1 MPQEII
7 LYIPT
12 TYVLS
17 IKLLLM
23 YVLLHVIHVI
33 LKISYKLA
41 IRIVDL
47 ITPWETEQPS
57 NEVYYKRGP
66 G

>member
-1 MPQEII
+1 MLQEITV
-7 LYIPT
+7 YIPA

-17 IKLLLM
+17 FKLLLM
-23 YVLLHVIHVI
+23 YVLLHVIHVVI
-33 LKISYKLA
+33 KIAYTLA
-41 IRIVDL
+41 LRIVDF
-47 ITPWETEQPS
+47 ITPWEIEQPS